1 MITTLPAQRTI
12 YETADYV
19 IDDDPPI
26 VFQIGVSHQGL
37 ALLLASFN
45 AQSASLISA
54 SNPLGQ
60 ILTEDENLDRR
71 MQLLSKIEQAR
82 LNYFVARHENA
93 VQSWAQDCYLV
104 FDLDAQVA
112 SLWAQEFDQL
122 AWVDIPP
129 NGCASVMWS
138 D

>member
-1 MITTLPAQRTI
+1 MITTPPSQRTI

-45 AQSASLISA
+45 AQSACLISA

-60 ILTEDENLDRR
+60 KLTEDENLDRR
-71 MQLLSKIEQAR
+71 MQLLSKIEHAR

-112 SLWAQEFDQL
+112 SRWAQEFDQL

>member
-1 MITTLPAQRTI
+1 MITTLPARRTI

-45 AQSASLISA
+45 AQSACLISA

-60 ILTEDENLDRR
+60 KLTEDENLDRR
-71 MQLLSKIEQAR
+71 MQLLSKIEHAR

-112 SLWAQEFDQL
+112 SRWAQEFDQF

-129 NGCASVMWS
+129 NGCASVIWL

>member
-45 AQSASLISA
+45 AQSACLISA

-60 ILTEDENLDRR
+60 KLTEDENLDRR
-71 MQLLSKIEQAR
+71 MQLLSKIEHAR

-112 SLWAQEFDQL
+112 SRWAQEFDQL
-122 AWVDIPP
+122 AWVDIPS
-129 NGCASVMWS
+129 NGCASVIWS

>member
-1 MITTLPAQRTI
+1 M
-12 YETADYV
+12 
-19 IDDDPPI
+19 
-26 VFQIGVSHQGL
+26 FQIGVSHQGL

-45 AQSASLISA
+45 AQSACLISA

-60 ILTEDENLDRR
+60 KLTEDENLDRR
-71 MQLLSKIEQAR
+71 MQLLSKIEHAR

-112 SLWAQEFDQL
+112 SRWAQEFDQF

-129 NGCASVMWS
+129 NGCASVIWS

>member
-1 MITTLPAQRTI
+1 MITTLRAQRTI

-45 AQSASLISA
+45 AQSACLISA

-60 ILTEDENLDRR
+60 KLTEDENLDRR
-71 MQLLSKIEQAR
+71 MQLLSKIEHAR

-104 FDLDAQVA
+104 FELDAQVA
-112 SLWAQEFDQL
+112 SRWAQEFDQF

-129 NGCASVMWS
+129 NGCASVIWS

>member
-26 VFQIGVSHQGL
+26 VFQIGVIHQGL

-45 AQSASLISA
+45 AQSACLISA

-60 ILTEDENLDRR
+60 KLTEDENLDRR
-71 MQLLSKIEQAR
+71 MQLLSKIEHAR

-93 VQSWAQDCYLV
+93 PQFWAQDCYLV

-112 SLWAQEFDQL
+112 SRWSQEFDQL

-129 NGCASVMWS
+129 NGCASVIWS

>member
-45 AQSASLISA
+45 AQSACLISA

-60 ILTEDENLDRR
+60 KLTEDENLDRR
-71 MQLLSKIEQAR
+71 MQLLSKIEHAR

-112 SLWAQEFDQL
+112 SRWAQEFDQF

>member
-1 MITTLPAQRTI
+1 MITTLPALRTI

-45 AQSASLISA
+45 AQSACLISA

-60 ILTEDENLDRR
+60 KLTEDENLDRR
-71 MQLLSKIEQAR
+71 MQLLSKIEHAR

-112 SLWAQEFDQL
+112 SRWAQEFDQF

-129 NGCASVMWS
+129 NGCASVIWS

>member
-1 MITTLPAQRTI
+1 MITIPPAQRTI
-12 YETADYV
+12 YGTADYV
-19 IDDDPPI
+19 IDADPPI
-26 VFQIGVSHQGL
+26 VFQIGESHQGL

-45 AQSASLISA
+45 AQSACLISA

-60 ILTEDENLDRR
+60 TLTEDENLDRR

-93 VQSWAQDCYLV
+93 VQPWAQDCYLV

-112 SLWAQEFDQL
+112 SRWAQEFDQF

-129 NGCASVMWS
+129 NGCASVIFS

>member
-45 AQSASLISA
+45 AQSACLISA

-60 ILTEDENLDRR
+60 KLTEDENLDRR
-71 MQLLSKIEQAR
+71 MQLLSKIEHAR

-129 NGCASVMWS
+129 NGCASVIWS

>member
-1 MITTLPAQRTI
+1 MITTLPARRTI

-45 AQSASLISA
+45 AQSACLISA

-60 ILTEDENLDRR
+60 KLTEDENLDRR
-71 MQLLSKIEQAR
+71 MQLLSKIEHAR

-93 VQSWAQDCYLV
+93 LQSWAQDCYLV

-112 SLWAQEFDQL
+112 SRWAQEFDQF

-129 NGCASVMWS
+129 NGCASVIWS

>member
-45 AQSASLISA
+45 AQSACLISA

-60 ILTEDENLDRR
+60 KLTEDENLDRR
-71 MQLLSKIEQAR
+71 MQLLAKIEHAR

-112 SLWAQEFDQL
+112 SRWAQEFDQL

-129 NGCASVMWS
+129 NGCASVIWS

>member
-26 VFQIGVSHQGL
+26 VFQIGESHQGL

-45 AQSASLISA
+45 AQSACLISA

-60 ILTEDENLDRR
+60 KLTEDENLDRR
-71 MQLLSKIEQAR
+71 MQLLSKIEHAR

-112 SLWAQEFDQL
+112 SRWAQEFDQF

-129 NGCASVMWS
+129 NGCASVIWS

>member
-26 VFQIGVSHQGL
+26 VFQIGESHQGL

-45 AQSASLISA
+45 AQSACLISA

-60 ILTEDENLDRR
+60 KLTEDENLDRR
-71 MQLLSKIEQAR
+71 MQLLSKIEHAR

-112 SLWAQEFDQL
+112 SRWAQEFDQL

-129 NGCASVMWS
+129 NGCASVIWS

>member
-1 MITTLPAQRTI
+1 
-12 YETADYV
+12 
-19 IDDDPPI
+19 
-26 VFQIGVSHQGL
+26 
-37 ALLLASFN
+37 
-45 AQSASLISA
+45 
-54 SNPLGQ
+54 
-60 ILTEDENLDRR
+60 
-71 MQLLSKIEQAR
+71 MQLLSKIEHAR

-129 NGCASVMWS
+129 NGCASVIWS

>member
-1 MITTLPAQRTI
+1 MITIPPAQRTI

-45 AQSASLISA
+45 AQSACLISA

-60 ILTEDENLDRR
+60 KLTEDENLDRR
-71 MQLLSKIEQAR
+71 MQLLSKIEHAR

-112 SLWAQEFDQL
+112 SRWAQEFDQS
-122 AWVDIPP
+122 AWVDIRP
-129 NGCASVMWS
+129 NGCASVIWS

>member
-45 AQSASLISA
+45 AQSACLISA

-60 ILTEDENLDRR
+60 KLTEDENLDRR
-71 MQLLSKIEQAR
+71 MQLLSKIEHAR

-112 SLWAQEFDQL
+112 SRWAQEFDQL

>member
-1 MITTLPAQRTI
+1 MITIPSSQRTI

-26 VFQIGVSHQGL
+26 VFQIGVVHQGL

-45 AQSASLISA
+45 AQSACLISA
-54 SNPLGQ
+54 SNPQGHV
-60 ILTEDENLDRR
+60 LTEDENLDRR
-71 MQLLSKIEQAR
+71 MQLLLKIEQAR

-93 VQSWAQDCYLV
+93 DQGWAQDCYLI
-104 FDLDAQVA
+104 FNLSAQDAGR
-112 SLWAQEFDQL
+112 WAGEFDQF
-122 AWVDIPP
+122 AWVDIRP
-129 NGCASVMWS
+129 NGYAGLIWS

>member
-1 MITTLPAQRTI
+1 MMTIPPLQRLI

-26 VFQIGVSHQGL
+26 VFQIGMVHQGL

-45 AQSASLISA
+45 AQTACLMSA
-54 SNPLGQ
+54 SNPRGLT
-60 ILTEDENLDRR
+60 LTEDENLDRR
-71 MQLLSKIEQAR
+71 MALLSKIEQAR
-82 LNYFVARHENA
+82 LNYFVARHENGRE
-93 VQSWAQDCYLV
+93 SWAQDGYLI
-104 FDLDAQVA
+104 FDLSPQAA
-112 SLWAQEFDQL
+112 SQWAREFDQV

-129 NGCASVMWS
+129 NGCASLIWS

>member
-1 MITTLPAQRTI
+1 MITIPSSQRTI

-26 VFQIGVSHQGL
+26 VFQIGVVHQGL

-45 AQSASLISA
+45 AQSACLISA

-60 ILTEDENLDRR
+60 KLTEDENLDRR
-71 MQLLSKIEQAR
+71 MQLLSKIEHAR

-112 SLWAQEFDQL
+112 SRWAQEFDQL

>member
-45 AQSASLISA
+45 AQSACLISA

-60 ILTEDENLDRR
+60 KLTEDENLDRR
-71 MQLLSKIEQAR
+71 MQLLSKIEHAR

-93 VQSWAQDCYLV
+93 LQSWAQDCYLV

-112 SLWAQEFDQL
+112 SRWAQEFDQF

-129 NGCASVMWS
+129 NGCASVIWS

>member
-45 AQSASLISA
+45 AQSACLISA

-60 ILTEDENLDRR
+60 KLTEDENLDRR
-71 MQLLSKIEQAR
+71 MQLLSKIEHAR

-112 SLWAQEFDQL
+112 SRWAQEFDQL

-129 NGCASVMWS
+129 NGCANVIWS

>member
-1 MITTLPAQRTI
+1 MITFPALQRAI

-26 VFQIGVSHQGL
+26 VFQIGVIHQGL

-45 AQSASLISA
+45 AQSACLISA

-82 LNYFVARHENA
+82 LNYFVARYENA

-104 FDLDAQVA
+104 FDLGALAA
-112 SLWAQEFDQL
+112 SRWAQEFDQF

-129 NGCASVMWS
+129 NGCASVIFS

>member
-1 MITTLPAQRTI
+1 MITTPPSQRTI

-45 AQSASLISA
+45 AQSACLISA

-60 ILTEDENLDRR
+60 KLTEDENLDRR
-71 MQLLSKIEQAR
+71 MQLLSKIEHAR

-112 SLWAQEFDQL
+112 SRWAQEFDQST
-122 AWVDIPP
+122 WVDVPP
-129 NGCASVMWS
+129 NGCASVIWS

>member
-45 AQSASLISA
+45 AQSACLISA

-60 ILTEDENLDRR
+60 KLTEDENLDRR
-71 MQLLSKIEQAR
+71 MQLLSKIEHAR

-112 SLWAQEFDQL
+112 SRWAQEFDQL

-129 NGCASVMWS
+129 NGCASVIWS

>member
-1 MITTLPAQRTI
+1 MITIPPAQRTI

-19 IDDDPPI
+19 IDDDPPF
-26 VFQIGVSHQGL
+26 VFQIGESHQGL

-45 AQSASLISA
+45 AQSACLISA

-60 ILTEDENLDRR
+60 KLTEDENLDRR
-71 MQLLSKIEQAR
+71 MQLLSKIEHAR
-82 LNYFVARHENA
+82 LNYFVARHDNA
-93 VQSWAQDCYLV
+93 VQPWAQDCYLV

-112 SLWAQEFDQL
+112 SRWALEFDQS

-129 NGCASVMWS
+129 NGCASVFWS

>member
-1 MITTLPAQRTI
+1 MITTLPARRTI

-45 AQSASLISA
+45 AQSACLISA

-60 ILTEDENLDRR
+60 KLTEDENLDRR
-71 MQLLSKIEQAR
+71 MQLLSKIEHAR

-112 SLWAQEFDQL
+112 SRWAQEFDQF

-129 NGCASVMWS
+129 NGCASVIWS

>member
-1 MITTLPAQRTI
+1 MITTLRAQRTI

-45 AQSASLISA
+45 AQSACLISA

-60 ILTEDENLDRR
+60 KLTEDETLDRR
-71 MQLLSKIEQAR
+71 MQLLSKIEHAR

-112 SLWAQEFDQL
+112 SRWAQEFDQF

-129 NGCASVMWS
+129 NGCASVIWS

>member
-1 MITTLPAQRTI
+1 MITTLPARRTI

-45 AQSASLISA
+45 AQSACLISA

-60 ILTEDENLDRR
+60 KLTEDENLDRR
-71 MQLLSKIEQAR
+71 MQLLSKIEHAR

-93 VQSWAQDCYLV
+93 LQSWAQDCYLV

-112 SLWAQEFDQL
+112 SRWAQEFDQF

-129 NGCASVMWS
+129 NGCASVIFS